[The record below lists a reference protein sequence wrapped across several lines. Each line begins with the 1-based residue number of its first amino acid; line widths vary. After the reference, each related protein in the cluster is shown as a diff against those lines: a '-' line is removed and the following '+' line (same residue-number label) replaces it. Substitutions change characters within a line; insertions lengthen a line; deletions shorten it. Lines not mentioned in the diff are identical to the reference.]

1 MKYWKNDDLKG
12 SRLPGIGAWAL
23 CASLP
28 VTLAVTTVLAL
39 VLSGGPWGRLLTL
52 TEQISGSRSEL
63 LPILSGYQLG
73 VSALVVAVAQ
83 FQPRCWRATPKKLG
97 KRWVGEMRRVS
108 SMESRY
114 FVTSLGLV
122 GISGTIVL
130 GVAICVLRDVN
141 AGGVLLLVIAWG
153 VHAVSSVVLILVPT
167 TGVAAVGDYWMS
179 LARLFC
185 IAECWPEGLREARS
199 ELEVGRPSLICRL
212 RRWRIVVA
220 LLLLGSIL
228 FMVAFVEKYCSGA
241 HSGLRRQCIAGCV
254 AVLAMLAS
262 IAAGYWRWRGGI
274 TFSVLLFWLSVPL
287 VLAQGLLV
295 EVESIAVATSSSLW
309 RNIGFGS
316 AVTVTLVFLVLLLV
330 VASGSRSVWGRFDC
344 FKSTLVSVWVNELR
358 FRRQYGNKCSPSER
372 KAIERS
378 FVKLA
383 KKRKKGLAKSVKESV
398 LLPFV
403 SK

>member
-1 MKYWKNDDLKG
+1 MKG

-28 VTLAVTTVLAL
+28 VTLAVATVLAL

-73 VSALVVAVAQ
+73 VSALVVAMAQ

-130 GVAICVLRDVN
+130 GVAICVLRDAN

-212 RRWRIVVA
+212 RRWRIVGA

-274 TFSVLLFWLSVPL
+274 TFSVLLFWLSIPL

-295 EVESIAVATSSSLW
+295 EVEAIAVATSSSLW

-316 AVTVTLVFLVLLLV
+316 AATVTLVFLVLLSV

-344 FKSTLVSVWVNELR
+344 FKSTLASVWVNELR
-358 FRRQYGNKCSPSER
+358 FQRRYGNKCSPSER

-383 KKRKKGLAKSVKESV
+383 KKRKKGLAKTVKESV

>member
-1 MKYWKNDDLKG
+1 MKG

-28 VTLAVTTVLAL
+28 VILAVATVLAL

-73 VSALVVAVAQ
+73 VSALVVAMAQ

-130 GVAICVLRDVN
+130 GVAICVLRDAN

-199 ELEVGRPSLICRL
+199 ELEVGRPSLVCRL
-212 RRWRIVVA
+212 RRWRIVGA
-220 LLLLGSIL
+220 LLLSGSIL

-316 AVTVTLVFLVLLLV
+316 AVTVTLVFLVLLSV

-344 FKSTLVSVWVNELR
+344 FKSTLASVWVNELR
-358 FRRQYGNKCSPSER
+358 FQRRYGNKCSPSER

-378 FVKLA
+378 FLKLA
-383 KKRKKGLAKSVKESV
+383 KKRKKGLAKTVKESV

>member
-1 MKYWKNDDLKG
+1 MKYWRNDDLKG

-28 VTLAVTTVLAL
+28 VILAVATVLAL

-73 VSALVVAVAQ
+73 VSALVVAMAQ

-130 GVAICVLRDVN
+130 GVAICVLRDAN

-199 ELEVGRPSLICRL
+199 ELEVGRPSLVCRL
-212 RRWRIVVA
+212 RRWRIVGA
-220 LLLLGSIL
+220 LLLSGSIL

-316 AVTVTLVFLVLLLV
+316 AVTVTLVFLVLLSV

-344 FKSTLVSVWVNELR
+344 FKSTLASVWVNELR
-358 FRRQYGNKCSPSER
+358 FQRRYGNKCSPSER

-378 FVKLA
+378 FLKLA
-383 KKRKKGLAKSVKESV
+383 KKRKKGLAKTVKESV